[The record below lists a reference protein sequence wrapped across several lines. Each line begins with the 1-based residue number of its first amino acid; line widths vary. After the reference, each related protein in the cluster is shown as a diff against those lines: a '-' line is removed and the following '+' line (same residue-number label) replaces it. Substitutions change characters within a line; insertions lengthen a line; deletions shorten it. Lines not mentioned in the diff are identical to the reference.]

1 MNVHVLWSGRLG
13 TGSPKISL
21 VEEVHHKNAT
31 GNPPPPILS
40 HFRINYDIVILWI
53 MLWINTLSCFS
64 LSWFKVL
71 RVSLM
76 IV

>member
-1 MNVHVLWSGRLG
+1 MYYGLAALGPEVQKYLWWKKYI
-13 TGSPKISL
+13 TKMQL
-21 VEEVHHKNAT
+21 VI
-31 GNPPPPILS
+31 PPPPILS
-40 HFRINYDIVILWI
+40 HFRINYDIGILWI